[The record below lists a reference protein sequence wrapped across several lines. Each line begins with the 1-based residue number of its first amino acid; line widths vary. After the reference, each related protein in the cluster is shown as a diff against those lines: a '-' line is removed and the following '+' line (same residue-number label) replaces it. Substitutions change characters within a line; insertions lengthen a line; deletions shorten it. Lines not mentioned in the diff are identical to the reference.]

1 MKITD
6 IKVHYLEIPFPR
18 ELRSTW
24 GHGRAEKFHGVA
36 LAEVRTDEGISG
48 YGAAEAMW
56 GWGAVHKA
64 VIESMLKPRLL
75 GKDPFATEQ
84 HIMDIRD
91 VPGRAWMVENALWD
105 IIGKVA
111 KMPIYKMWGGFQN
124 RVRAYA
130 AWAEL
135 RTPEKAAEDAK
146 ALVEKGIKGVKLRLH
161 HPNMAEDLALVKAVR
176 KSIGDKLTIMVDAN
190 QATAPYRTGA
200 LRTTSLWNFE
210 RAHKM
215 ARALEDLDVYWLEE
229 PLPLHD
235 YRDLTRLAAA
245 VDILIAGGE
254 INREI
259 FEFKAFLDKECYDIL
274 QPNCTMAEGM
284 FQVRKIAALAE
295 VNHKLCV
302 PHAWVQGPGFYAN
315 LHVAGAVRNC
325 PWIEFAFD
333 PPVLTPENFHCIIT
347 EPPTIDEEGYVPLPD
362 KPGLGVEINWEIVK
376 RFKKEVG

>member
-1 MKITD
+1 
-6 IKVHYLEIPFPR
+6 
-18 ELRSTW
+18 
-24 GHGRAEKFHGVA
+24 
-36 LAEVRTDEGISG
+36 
-48 YGAAEAMW
+48 
-56 GWGAVHKA
+56 
-64 VIESMLKPRLL
+64 
-75 GKDPFATEQ
+75 
-84 HIMDIRD
+84 MDIRD

-111 KMPIYKMWGGFQN
+111 NMPIYKMWGGFQN

-135 RTPEKAAEDAK
+135 RTPGKAAEDAK
-146 ALVEKGIKGVKLRLH
+146 FLVEKGIKGVKLRLH
-161 HPNMAEDLALVKAVR
+161 HPSMSDDLALVKAVR

-210 RAHKM
+210 RAHRM
-215 ARALEDLDVYWLEE
+215 ARALEELDVYWLEE

-245 VDILIAGGE
+245 VDIPIAGGE

-259 FEFKAFLDKECYDIL
+259 FEFKAFLDQECYDIL

-315 LHVAGAVRNC
+315 LQVAASVRNC

-333 PPVLTPENFHCIIT
+333 PPVLTPENFHSIIM
-347 EPPTIDEEGYVPLPD
+347 EPPTIDSEGYVPLPE
-362 KPGLGVEINWEIVK
+362 KPGLGVEINWETVK
-376 RFKKEVG
+376 RFSK

>member
-6 IKVHYLEIPFPR
+6 IIVHYLEIPFPR
-18 ELRSTW
+18 ELHSTW

-36 LAEVRTDEGISG
+36 LTEVQTDEGISG
-48 YGAAEAMW
+48 FGAAEAMW

-111 KMPIYKMWGGFQN
+111 KMPVYKMWGGFQN

-135 RTPEKAAEDAK
+135 RTPERAAEDAQF
-146 ALVEKGIKGVKLRLH
+146 LVEKGFKGVKLRLH
-161 HPNMAEDLALVKAVR
+161 HPNMADDLALVKAVR
-176 KSIGDKLTIMVDAN
+176 KSVGDKLTIMIDAN

-200 LRTTSLWNFE
+200 LETTSLWDFA
-210 RAHKM
+210 RAHRT
-215 ARALEDLDVYWLEE
+215 AQALEDLGAYWLEE

-245 VDILIAGGE
+245 VDIPIAGGE

-259 FEFKAFLDKECYDIL
+259 FEFKTFLDQECYDIL

-333 PPVLTPENFHCIIT
+333 PPVLTPENFHSIIT
-347 EPPTIDEEGYVPLPD
+347 EPPKIDAEGYVPLPE
-362 KPGLGVEINWEIVK
+362 KPGLGVEINWETVK
-376 RFKKEVG
+376 RYEK

>member
-1 MKITD
+1 MKITE

-18 ELRSTW
+18 ELHSTW

-36 LAEVRTDEGISG
+36 LTEVQTDEGISG

-105 IIGKVA
+105 IIGKAA

-135 RTPEKAAEDAK
+135 RTPEKAGEDAQF
-146 ALVEKGIKGVKLRLH
+146 LVEKGIKGVKLRLH
-161 HPNMAEDLALVKAVR
+161 HPNMADDLALVKAVR
-176 KSIGDKLTIMVDAN
+176 KSVGDKLTIMVDAN

-200 LRTTSLWNFE
+200 LKTTSLWNFE
-210 RAHKM
+210 RAHRM

-229 PLPLHD
+229 PLSLHN
-235 YRDLTRLAAA
+235 YRDLARLAAA

-259 FEFKAFLDKECYDIL
+259 FEFKTFLDQECYDIL

-315 LHVAGAVRNC
+315 LQVAGAVRNC

-333 PPVLTPENFHCIIT
+333 PPALTPENFHSIIT
-347 EPPTIDEEGYVPLPD
+347 EPPKIDAEGCVPLPE
-362 KPGLGVEINWEIVK
+362 KPGLGVEINWETVK
-376 RFKKEVG
+376 RYEKE